1 MPARAALVTGASS
14 GIGLAIARVLGEEG
28 HGLTVAARRPDKLAA
43 AAEELRGAGFDVHEV
58 AGNMA
63 DEETI
68 KGVVAAHEERFGR
81 LDVLVNNAGVGVG
94 APAAEHQT
102 KRIDLQLS
110 VNLRAIVLFYRES
123 LPLLRAAGTEHRNAL
138 VVNTSSISGK
148 SGQPWL
154 SVYSATKAGVIGYT
168 QAMNKELAGDGIKSV
183 ALAPGFVETPMTE
196 FVREHVPAEDM
207 IRVEDVAEAVRFVL
221 RTSPNCV
228 IPEIVFQRPG
238 ETL

>member
-1 MPARAALVTGASS
+1 M
-14 GIGLAIARVLGEEG
+14 LGEEG
-28 HGLTVAARRPDKLAA
+28 HDLTVAARRPDA
-43 AAEELRGAGFDVHEV
+43 AAEELRGAGFEVQEV

-68 KGVVAAHEERFGR
+68 KRVVTAHRDRFGR

-94 APAAEHQT
+94 AAAADHET
-102 KRIDLQLS
+102 KRIDLQLA

-123 LPLLRAAGTEHRNAL
+123 IELLKAAGADHRNAL

-168 QAMNKELAGDGIKSV
+168 QAMNKELNGDGIKSV

-207 IRVEDVAEAVRFVL
+207 IRVEDIAEAVRFVL
-221 RTSPNCV
+221 KTSPNCV

-238 ETL
+238 EAL